1 MLSISQKIVT
11 SVFSVN
17 AWWFVINFSDR
28 LTCFISDS
36 HTPPIHGLDGGFNFH
51 SVLYGLNFGATKP
64 KSIFFS
70 DDFNSFSAPTKL
82 VPLSE
87 KMMLMFPPREMNFV
101 SDMMSESAD
110 KSPATSKCMER
121 VVKHVNSTPYLLLL
135 PWVDWVLLDVL
146 TYMGLK

>member
-17 AWWFVINFSDR
+17 TWWFVTDFSDR
-28 LTCFISDS
+28 LTCFLSDS
-36 HTPPIHGLDGGFNFH
+36 HTPPIHGLDGGFTFH
-51 SVLYGLNFGATKP
+51 SVLHGLNFGATKP

-70 DDFNSFSAPTKL
+70 ADFNSSSAPTKL

-135 PWVDWVLLDVL
+135 HWVDWVLLDVL